1 MGNGHFCNCKCGG
14 NTHEEGEEIYN
25 TNHKCSNE
33 KEDDKVTSNKYNN
46 NIIPIIKKDLNKNI
60 SSTIKGNYSFSKEQN
75 NNLSFENENFNK
87 LNVITENLISSNNN
101 NNNKEKDSNILNKI
115 INNIEKKDIEEP
127 MILNNDSSIKDI
139 IKNGIKNNSILIND
153 KKNEKNKFLKEFNPN
168 ILKVFDINKNNIN
181 NKVRNKK
188 NNLKE
193 NQNNLSNSLILDEIN
208 NLNEIFQM
216 KNRDLN
222 NSINTK
228 WKQMNIYN
236 IITNSKLNTNKKD
249 EIMHK
254 GNINKLV
261 LSHIFKN
268 CSMNIEKFCILTQ
281 FDFSIYHT
289 KENFLLMKKPL
300 FKILLNQ
307 IENCGRIDFSQL
319 KINNLNG
326 YFFMYINMKSE
337 EEKYN
342 LDNKED
348 ENDIIFKI
356 VLKEGIGKFFVL
368 FSINEN
374 IIDEWVCIINF
385 FMKKNKEKL

>member
-1 MGNGHFCNCKCGG
+1 MGNGQFCNCKCGG
-14 NTHEEGEEIYN
+14 NTHEESEEIYN
-25 TNHKCSNE
+25 TSHKYPKENE
-33 KEDDKVTSNKYNN
+33 DEKITNKNFN
-46 NIIPIIKKDLNKNI
+46 NIIPILKRNLNKNI
-60 SSTIKGNYSFSKEQN
+60 SSTIGGNHSFSNEQK
-75 NNLSFENENFNK
+75 NNLSFENQNLNNNF
-87 LNVITENLISSNNN
+87 ITENLTSSNNKKH
-101 NNNKEKDSNILNKI
+101 NKKIDSLDSNILNKI
-115 INNIEKKDIEEP
+115 IINNIEKKKVEEP
-127 MILNNDSSIKDI
+127 MILYNDSSINDI
-139 IKNGIKNNSILIND
+139 IKNGIKNKSNLMNE
-153 KKNEKNKFLKEFNPN
+153 KNNEKNKPLKEINPN
-168 ILKVFDINKNNIN
+168 ILKIFDINN
-181 NKVRNKK
+181 NKIRNKK
-188 NNLKE
+188 NILKE

-228 WKQMNIYN
+228 WKQMNINN
-236 IITNSKLNTNKKD
+236 IISNSKLNTNKRD

-254 GNINKLV
+254 GKINKLV

-281 FDFSIYHT
+281 FDFSIFHT

-300 FKILLNQ
+300 FKIPLNQ

-326 YFFMYINMKSE
+326 YFFMYINMKSK

-342 LDNKED
+342 LDKKED
-348 ENDIIFKI
+348 ESDIIFKI

-368 FSINEN
+368 FSTNEN
-374 IIDEWVCIINF
+374 IIDEWVCSINF
-385 FMKKNKEKL
+385 FMKKK

>member
-1 MGNGHFCNCKCGG
+1 MGNGQFCNCKCGG
-14 NTHEEGEEIYN
+14 NTHEESEEIYN
-25 TNHKCSNE
+25 TNHKYSQENE
-33 KEDDKVTSNKYNN
+33 DEKMTIKKFN
-46 NIIPIIKKDLNKNI
+46 NITPILNRNLNKNI
-60 SSTIKGNYSFSKEQN
+60 SSTIGGNYSFSNEQK
-75 NNLSFENENFNK
+75 NNLSFENQNINQLNFM
-87 LNVITENLISSNNN
+87 TENLTSSNNKKH
-101 NNNKEKDSNILNKI
+101 NKKIDSLDSNILNKI
-115 INNIEKKDIEEP
+115 NNIEKKKIEEP
-127 MILNNDSSIKDI
+127 MILNNDSSINDI
-139 IKNGIKNNSILIND
+139 IKNGIKHKSNSIND
-153 KKNEKNKFLKEFNPN
+153 KNKEINKPLKELNQNIFKIFDFN
-168 ILKVFDINKNNIN
+168 N

-188 NNLKE
+188 NNSKE
-193 NQNNLSNSLILDEIN
+193 NQNNLSNSIIIDEIN
-208 NLNEIFQM
+208 NLNEIFKK

-222 NSINTK
+222 NSINSK

-236 IITNSKLNTNKKD
+236 IISNSKLNTNKRD

-281 FDFSIYHT
+281 FDISIYHT

-300 FKILLNQ
+300 FKIPLNQ

-326 YFFMYINMKSE
+326 YFFMYINMKSK

-342 LDNKED
+342 LDNKDD

-356 VLKEGIGKFFVL
+356 VIKEGIGKFFVL
-368 FSINEN
+368 FSTNEN
-374 IIDEWVCIINF
+374 LIDEWVCSINF
-385 FMKKNKEKL
+385 FMMKK

>member
-1 MGNGHFCNCKCGG
+1 MGNGQFCNCKCGG
-14 NTHEEGEEIYN
+14 NIHEESEEIYN
-25 TNHKCSNE
+25 TNHKYPKENE
-33 KEDDKVTSNKYNN
+33 DEKITNKNFN
-46 NIIPIIKKDLNKNI
+46 NIIPILKRNLNKNI
-60 SSTIKGNYSFSKEQN
+60 SSTIGGNYSFSNEQKN
-75 NNLSFENENFNK
+75 HLSFENQNLNNNF
-87 LNVITENLISSNNN
+87 ITENLKYSNNKKH
-101 NNNKEKDSNILNKI
+101 NKKIDSLDSNKIL
-115 INNIEKKDIEEP
+115 INNIEKNKVEDP
-127 MILNNDSSIKDI
+127 MILYNDSSINDI
-139 IKNGIKNNSILIND
+139 IKNGIKNKSNLMNE
-153 KKNEKNKFLKEFNPN
+153 KNNEKNKILKEINPN
-168 ILKVFDINKNNIN
+168 ILKIFDINN
-181 NKVRNKK
+181 NKIRNKK
-188 NNLKE
+188 NILKE
-193 NQNNLSNSLILDEIN
+193 NQNNLSNSLIFDEIN

-228 WKQMNIYN
+228 WKQMNINN
-236 IITNSKLNTNKKD
+236 IISNSKLNTNKRD

-254 GNINKLV
+254 GKINKLV

-281 FDFSIYHT
+281 FDFSIFHT

-300 FKILLNQ
+300 FKIPLNQ

-326 YFFMYINMKSE
+326 YFFMYINMKSK

-348 ENDIIFKI
+348 ESDIIFKI

-368 FSINEN
+368 FSTNEN
-374 IIDEWVCIINF
+374 IIDEWVCSINF
-385 FMKKNKEKL
+385 FMKKK

>member
-1 MGNGHFCNCKCGG
+1 MGNGQFCNCKCGG
-14 NTHEEGEEIYN
+14 NTHEESEEIYN
-25 TNHKCSNE
+25 TNHKYSQENE
-33 KEDDKVTSNKYNN
+33 DEKMTIKKFN
-46 NIIPIIKKDLNKNI
+46 NITPILNRNLNKNI
-60 SSTIKGNYSFSKEQN
+60 SSTIGGNYSFSNEQK
-75 NNLSFENENFNK
+75 NNLSFENQNINQLNFM
-87 LNVITENLISSNNN
+87 TENLTSSNNKKH
-101 NNNKEKDSNILNKI
+101 NKKIDSLDSNILNKI
-115 INNIEKKDIEEP
+115 NNIEKKKIEAP
-127 MILNNDSSIKDI
+127 MILNNDSSINDI
-139 IKNGIKNNSILIND
+139 IKNGIKHKSNSIND
-153 KKNEKNKFLKEFNPN
+153 KNKELNKPLKELNQNIFKIFDFN
-168 ILKVFDINKNNIN
+168 N

-188 NNLKE
+188 NNSKE
-193 NQNNLSNSLILDEIN
+193 NQNNLSNSIIIDEIN
-208 NLNEIFQM
+208 NLNEIFKK

-222 NSINTK
+222 NSINSK

-236 IITNSKLNTNKKD
+236 IISNSKLNTNKRD

-281 FDFSIYHT
+281 FDISIYHT

-300 FKILLNQ
+300 FKIPLNQ

-326 YFFMYINMKSE
+326 YFFMYINMKSK

-342 LDNKED
+342 LDNKDD

-356 VLKEGIGKFFVL
+356 VIKEGIGKFFVL
-368 FSINEN
+368 FSTNEN
-374 IIDEWVCIINF
+374 LIDEWVCSINF
-385 FMKKNKEKL
+385 FMMKK

>member
-1 MGNGHFCNCKCGG
+1 MGNGQFCNCKCGG
-14 NTHEEGEEIYN
+14 NTHEESEEIYN
-25 TNHKCSNE
+25 TNHKYSQENE
-33 KEDDKVTSNKYNN
+33 DEKMTIKKFN
-46 NIIPIIKKDLNKNI
+46 NITPILNRNLNKNI
-60 SSTIKGNYSFSKEQN
+60 SSTIGGNYSFSNEQK
-75 NNLSFENENFNK
+75 NNLSFENQNINQLNFM
-87 LNVITENLISSNNN
+87 TENLTSSNNKKH
-101 NNNKEKDSNILNKI
+101 NKKIDSLDSNILNKI
-115 INNIEKKDIEEP
+115 NNIEKKKIEEP
-127 MILNNDSSIKDI
+127 MILNNDSSINDI
-139 IKNGIKNNSILIND
+139 IKNGIKHKSNSIND
-153 KKNEKNKFLKEFNPN
+153 KNKELNKPLKELNQNIFKIFDFN
-168 ILKVFDINKNNIN
+168 N

-188 NNLKE
+188 NNSKE
-193 NQNNLSNSLILDEIN
+193 NQNNLSNSIIIDEIN
-208 NLNEIFQM
+208 NLNEIFKK

-222 NSINTK
+222 NSINSK

-236 IITNSKLNTNKKD
+236 IISNSKLNTNKRD

-281 FDFSIYHT
+281 FDISIYHT

-300 FKILLNQ
+300 FKIPLNQ

-326 YFFMYINMKSE
+326 YFFMYINMKSK

-342 LDNKED
+342 LDNKDD

-356 VLKEGIGKFFVL
+356 VIKEGIGKFFVL
-368 FSINEN
+368 FSTNEN
-374 IIDEWVCIINF
+374 LIDEWVCSINF
-385 FMKKNKEKL
+385 FMMKK

>member
-1 MGNGHFCNCKCGG
+1 MGNGQFCNCKCGG
-14 NTHEEGEEIYN
+14 NTHEESEEIYN
-25 TNHKCSNE
+25 TNHKYSQENE
-33 KEDDKVTSNKYNN
+33 DEKMTIKKFN
-46 NIIPIIKKDLNKNI
+46 NITPILNRNLNKNI
-60 SSTIKGNYSFSKEQN
+60 SSTIGGNYSFSNEQK
-75 NNLSFENENFNK
+75 NNLSFENQNINQLNFM
-87 LNVITENLISSNNN
+87 TENLTSSNNKKH
-101 NNNKEKDSNILNKI
+101 NKKIDSLDSNILNKI
-115 INNIEKKDIEEP
+115 NNIEKKKIEEP
-127 MILNNDSSIKDI
+127 MILNNDSSINDI
-139 IKNGIKNNSILIND
+139 IKNGIKHKSNSIND
-153 KKNEKNKFLKEFNPN
+153 KNKEINKPLKELNQNIFKIFDFN
-168 ILKVFDINKNNIN
+168 N

-188 NNLKE
+188 NNSKE
-193 NQNNLSNSLILDEIN
+193 NQNNLSNSIIIDEIN
-208 NLNEIFQM
+208 NLNEIFKK

-222 NSINTK
+222 NSINSK

-236 IITNSKLNTNKKD
+236 IISNSKLNTNKRD

-281 FDFSIYHT
+281 FDISIYHT

-300 FKILLNQ
+300 FKIPLNQ

-326 YFFMYINMKSE
+326 YFFMYINMKSK

-342 LDNKED
+342 LDKKED
-348 ENDIIFKI
+348 ESDIIFKI

-368 FSINEN
+368 FSTNEN
-374 IIDEWVCIINF
+374 IIDEWVCSINF
-385 FMKKNKEKL
+385 FMKKK